1 MSVEFLARLQFAF
14 TISFHYFYPPMSIGL
29 SIILVLMEAIWI
41 KTRNPL
47 YHNMARFWTRI
58 FALSFAI
65 GVPTG
70 IVMEFEF
77 GTNWSTYSRFVG
89 DVFGS
94 PLAAEGIFAFFLE
107 SGFLAIL
114 LFGWD
119 RVGPKL
125 HFLSTCMVAL
135 GSHFSAIWIVV
146 ANSWMQTPA
155 AYHLVRQSVGP
166 DGTLLMLPNGTV
178 AETPLPPDYV
188 FHSGDRVR
196 AVVESFWGMV
206 FNPSSMQRLCHV
218 VLGAWLTGAFVVL
231 SISAYYLLRRRHLEF
246 ARASMKVALAFGCI
260 TSLLQLVSA
269 DATARG
275 VAVNQPVKLAALEGV
290 WQTRPYVPLGIVGF
304 ASWTRDAQGQIVG
317 GTTTDLNMPGMLSIL
332 VSGNFTHPFLAAQTV
347 VPGLLQIPSDQF
359 ILARHPGATPDQLP
373 TLRATYWPNVPVV
386 YQTYH
391 LMIAIGMALIG
402 ITLAGV
408 FLWWRGLL
416 WKTDLPITRWYLCL
430 LVPSVLLPQ
439 IANQAGWYT
448 AELGRQPWIV
458 YNLLKTSDSFSQAVK
473 ANEIVISIVGFGL
486 VYVLLFILFIYLLN
500 AKIHHG
506 PSSMEQSSALPEKW
520 DYTTQRGHI
529 ADV

>member
-1 MSVEFLARLQFAF
+1 MSVDFLARLQFAF
-14 TISFHYFYPPMSIGL
+14 TVSFHYFYPPMSIGL
-29 SIILVLMEAIWI
+29 SILLVLMESLWL
-41 KTRNPL
+41 KTKNPL

-58 FALSFAI
+58 FALTFAI

-119 RVGPKL
+119 RVGPRL
-125 HFLSTCMVAL
+125 HFFATCMVAL

-155 AYHLVRQSVGP
+155 AYHLVRQSVKP
-166 DGTLLMLPNGTV
+166 DGTLLTLPNGSLV
-178 AETPLPPDYV
+178 ETPLPLDYV
-188 FHSGDRVR
+188 YIPGDRVR
-196 AVVESFWGMV
+196 AVVDSFWGMV
-206 FNPSSMQRLCHV
+206 FNPSSMQRLTHV
-218 VLGAWLTGAFVVL
+218 VLAAWLTGVFVVL
-231 SISAYYLLRRRHLEF
+231 SISAYYLVRRRHLEF
-246 ARASMKVALAFGCI
+246 ARASMKVALAFGCV
-260 TSLLQLVSA
+260 TAGLQMLSA

-275 VAVNQPVKLAALEGV
+275 VAEHQPVKLAAMEGL
-290 WQTRPYVPLGIVGF
+290 WQTGPEAPLGIIGT
-304 ASWTRDAQGQIVG
+304 ASWVRDAQGNKIGVQ
-317 GTTTDLNMPGMLSIL
+317 TTDLHIPGMLSIL
-332 VSGNFTHPFLAAQTV
+332 VSGNFTHPFDASKTV
-347 VPGLLQIPSDQF
+347 VPGLDQLPSDQF
-359 ILARHPGATPDQLP
+359 ILQRHPNATPVQLP
-373 TLRATYWPNVPVV
+373 ALRAQYWPPVPAL
-386 YQTYH
+386 YQVYH
-391 LMIAIGMALIG
+391 LMVG
-402 ITLAGV
+402 AGV
-408 FLWWRGLL
+408 AIVALCVVGAFLWWRGLL
-416 WKTDLPITRWYLCL
+416 WNTDLLITRCYLWL

-458 YNLLKTSDSFSQAVK
+458 YNLLKTSDAFSKSVK
-473 ANEIVISIVGFGL
+473 EGEIIVSIIGFGL

-506 PSSMEQSSALPEKW
+506 PTEMEQSSALPEKW
-520 DYTTQRGHI
+520 DYSIQRNHI
-529 ADV
+529 ADA